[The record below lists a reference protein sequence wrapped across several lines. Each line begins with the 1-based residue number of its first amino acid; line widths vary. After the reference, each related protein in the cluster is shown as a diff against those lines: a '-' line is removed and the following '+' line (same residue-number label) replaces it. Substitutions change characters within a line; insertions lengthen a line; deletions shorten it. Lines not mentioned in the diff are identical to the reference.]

1 MAREF
6 ERESE
11 FFEQVVHINRV
22 TKVVKGGKNFSFSAL
37 VVIGDG
43 NGRVGY
49 GAGKAKEVPMAIRKG
64 IEIAKR
70 NMVQVPIKGTSIP
83 HETIGVFGAG
93 RVLLKPAS
101 EGTGVIAGGPVRAV
115 LETAGI
121 QDILTKSLGSTN
133 PHNVVK
139 ATFHALLS
147 LRHEDDVRRLRG
159 LPPLEGAG
167 DAQKAPPPARARRPA
182 PPPPAGGRRGD
193 RDRGAPGG
201 RGAGARGARPAASAS
216 ASAAAPETAAIAAA
230 PVAAAPEAAASEPA
244 AVGPAPAGPTAAAA
258 ATAAPAAGVAGAA
271 GPEVSGGGASAASG
285 AGGEQPVP
293 GSPSSQGSE

>member
-1 MAREF
+1 LARDF

-49 GAGKAKEVPMAIRKG
+49 GAGKAKEVPVAIRKG

-70 NMVQVPIKGTSIP
+70 NMVQVPLKGTSIP
-83 HETIGVFGAG
+83 HEVLGIFGAG

-115 LETAGI
+115 VETAGI

-139 ATFHALLS
+139 ATFKALLS
-147 LRHEDDVRRLRG
+147 LRDEAEVL
-159 LPPLEGAG
+159 
-167 DAQKAPPPARARRPA
+167 
-182 PPPPAGGRRGD
+182 
-193 RDRGAPGG
+193 RDRGLHERAD
-201 RGAGARGARPAASAS
+201 ALAS
-216 ASAAAPETAAIAAA
+216 
-230 PVAAAPEAAASEPA
+230 
-244 AVGPAPAGPTAAAA
+244 
-258 ATAAPAAGVAGAA
+258 AAPAAAAKPSAKPVAAPAVAPAAPASPASPAASVPPAAETAGA
-271 GPEVSGGGASAASG
+271 
-285 AGGEQPVP
+285 
-293 GSPSSQGSE
+293 

>member
-1 MAREF
+1 LAREF

-49 GAGKAKEVPMAIRKG
+49 GAGKAKEVPVAIRKG

-70 NMVQVPIKGTSIP
+70 NMVQVPLKGTSIP
-83 HETIGVFGAG
+83 HETLGVFGAG

-115 LETAGI
+115 IETAGI

-139 ATFHALLS
+139 ATFKALLS
-147 LRHEDDVRRLRG
+147 LRDEQEVLRG
-159 LPPLEGAG
+159 RGLH
-167 DAQKAPPPARARRPA
+167 ARADAVASATPA
-182 PPPPAGGRRGD
+182 KTASPA
-193 RDRGAPGG
+193 
-201 RGAGARGARPAASAS
+201 ARPAALAPP
-216 ASAAAPETAAIAAA
+216 APPAAPAPAAAPPVAVAA
-230 PVAAAPEAAASEPA
+230 PAAEAAPEAAGTPGDEAPPA
-244 AVGPAPAGPTAAAA
+244 ET
-258 ATAAPAAGVAGAA
+258 TGA
-271 GPEVSGGGASAASG
+271 
-285 AGGEQPVP
+285 
-293 GSPSSQGSE
+293 

>member
-83 HETIGVFGAG
+83 HETIGIFGAG

-101 EGTGVIAGGPVRAV
+101 EGTGDLDQVAGLDEPAQRGQGD
-115 LETAGI
+115 L
-121 QDILTKSLGSTN
+121 
-133 PHNVVK
+133 
-139 ATFHALLS
+139 
-147 LRHEDDVRRLRG
+147 RRL
-159 LPPLEGAG
+159 
-167 DAQKAPPPARARRPA
+167 AQPA
-182 PPPPAGGRRGD
+182 PGSRRT
-193 RDRGAPGG
+193 PT
-201 RGAGARGARPAASAS
+201 ARPAAARGGHGSVRAGVWISGRTSAP
-216 ASAAAPETAAIAAA
+216 AQAGAAA
-230 PVAAAPEAAASEPA
+230 
-244 AVGPAPAGPTAAAA
+244 G
-258 ATAAPAAGVAGAA
+258 ATAAGR
-271 GPEVSGGGASAASG
+271 SR
-285 AGGEQPVP
+285 
-293 GSPSSQGSE
+293 

>member
-1 MAREF
+1 MARDF

-49 GAGKAKEVPMAIRKG
+49 GAGKAKEVPVAIRKG

-70 NMVQVPIKGTSIP
+70 NMVQVPLKGTSIP
-83 HETIGVFGAG
+83 HEVLGIFGSG

-115 LETAGI
+115 VETAGI

-139 ATFHALLS
+139 ATFKALLS
-147 LRHEDDVRRLRG
+147 LRDEQEVL
-159 LPPLEGAG
+159 
-167 DAQKAPPPARARRPA
+167 
-182 PPPPAGGRRGD
+182 
-193 RDRGAPGG
+193 RDRGLHERADALASATP
-201 RGAGARGARPAASAS
+201 ARPAAPKPPM
-216 ASAAAPETAAIAAA
+216 SAA
-230 PVAAAPEAAASEPA
+230 PA
-244 AVGPAPAGPTAAAA
+244 VPA
-258 ATAAPAAGVAGAA
+258 AAPAAVAPPAPSAPAATEPTGA
-271 GPEVSGGGASAASG
+271 
-285 AGGEQPVP
+285 
-293 GSPSSQGSE
+293 